1 MAMSPDFKLS
11 SVAELRIEARVSK
24 SGDAIAK
31 PGDLSGDISPVKPGA
46 TGLKLVIDKVLP

>member
-1 MAMSPDFKLS
+1 MSPDFKLS